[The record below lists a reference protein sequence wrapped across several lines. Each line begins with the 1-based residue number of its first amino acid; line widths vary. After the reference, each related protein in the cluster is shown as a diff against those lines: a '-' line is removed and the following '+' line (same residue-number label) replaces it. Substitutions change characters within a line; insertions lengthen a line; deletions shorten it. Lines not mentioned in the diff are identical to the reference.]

1 MFDQTVLWRTRLNDL
16 LSKRKRKLPHS
27 VPSGTYRRI
36 TAGLPAQTR
45 LCLKCPVT
53 SDVGQSVSYKRFK
66 KDDKIMS
73 NSKLGH
79 KCLPRHTKQP
89 LNLWNNHK
97 TATPTMKKPK
107 TAAKFVD
114 ILHDWLFRIC
124 FFKEHL
130 SIRCYI
136 RNLPFL
142 STPLKQLL
150 SLYSGT
156 FDVRHAVTQTLTASG
171 RHRSAGKHVYRSKT
185 DICWNKS
192 RQ

>member
-36 TAGLPAQTR
+36 IAGLPAQTR
-45 LCLKCPVT
+45 LCLKCPVR
-53 SDVGQSVSYKRFK
+53 SDVGQSVNYKRFK
-66 KDDKIMS
+66 KDNKLMS

-89 LNLWNNHK
+89 PNLWNNHSNNEK
-97 TATPTMKKPK
+97 TQDSCKVCRYSPRLT
-107 TAAKFVD
+107 VQD
-114 ILHDWLFRIC
+114 VVV

-130 SIRCYI
+130 SIRFYI

-150 SLYSGT
+150 SLHSGT
-156 FDVRHAVTQTLTASG
+156 FDVRHAVSQTLTASG

-185 DICWNKS
+185 DICWNES